1 MVLIGVDVHSAT
13 FLEVN
18 KPQPVVLYEIA
29 KGWLTGSDPDIG
41 IMHEVKPGAA
51 GKR

>member
-1 MVLIGVDVHSAT
+1 V

-18 KPQPVVLYEIA
+18 KPKPVVLYEIA

-41 IMHEVKPGAA
+41 EMHRINKG
-51 GKR
+51 